1 MGKRWTKSDFSKRD
15 VLQMAEDLI
24 GCLLVSSID
33 GYHVSGKIVETEA
46 YRGRDDKACHAFG
59 YKKTKRTSTM
69 FLSAGHSYVY
79 LCYGIHHLFNI
90 VASEEGEP
98 DAVLIRAVEPVS
110 GLDKMM
116 QRRGF
121 SILKPQ
127 LTAGPG
133 VLSKAMGIDQKI
145 NALDLSNINSTVW
158 VEYPD
163 QPQTDQIEKSPR
175 IGIAYAEECVS
186 WPWRFT
192 LKNNTY
198 LSRIKS

>member
-1 MGKRWTKSDFSKRD
+1 MGKRWTKDDFSSRD
-15 VLQMAEDLI
+15 VLVMAQDLI
-24 GCLLVSSID
+24 GCYLLSSIEGSLVS
-33 GYHVSGKIVETEA
+33 GRIVETEA
-46 YRGRDDKACHAFG
+46 YRGKDDKACHAFG

-69 FLSAGHSYVY
+69 YLPAGHSYVY

-90 VASEEGEP
+90 VASDEGEP
-98 DAVLIRAVEPVS
+98 DAVLIRALEPVN
-110 GLDKMM
+110 GLEKMM
-116 QRRGF
+116 ERRHF
-121 SILKPQ
+121 SRLKPQ

-133 VLSKAMGIDQKI
+133 VLSKAMGIDKRH
-145 NALDLSNINSTVW
+145 NALDLSGVDSPLW

-163 QPQTDQIEKSPR
+163 SLEGFQIEQSPR

-192 LKNNTY
+192 LKNNPY